1 MELCSGALLFTAVF
15 FMNYPNVRF
24 RSVNFAMLYGMA
36 GGVVYMLI
44 RYFGAIG
51 IIGPCRMDYAKVMPI
66 VSALAESVGAVL
78 SDERQMLEGPKN
90 KE

>member
-1 MELCSGALLFTAVF
+1 
-15 FMNYPNVRF
+15 
-24 RSVNFAMLYGMA
+24 
-36 GGVVYMLI
+36 
-44 RYFGAIG
+44 
-51 IIGPCRMDYAKVMPI
+51 MDYAKVMPI